1 MVCLEATMNLVS
13 EANRFLPWKVPSVPD
28 VVSQQGAFLAKPGQ
42 SKKTVVAHENY
53 WGKQMQ
59 RA

>member
-1 MVCLEATMNLVS
+1 MNLVS